1 LSILLINYYKNNS
14 YSGNKY
20 AGYCHICRYKSRHRA
35 TCRLTLSYIPA
46 IQADADLIASYLP
59 KPHADDSPILP
70 SELPTSL
77 PGYLINL
84 KAQINL
90 DGVAVATSSTAL
102 PMGTDLQSTGGFT
115 KLDNP
120 TQWDLTSEESN
131 TVGQATAIGISAGG
145 ISAVQLTQLKD
156 RLTSTKTQLE
166 AKNFTGLTGEQI
178 SGDLLTATIWSWFA
192 AAESHNRLSQNQAN
206 MIENQGLSYGLFH
219 AIAQPVYSWGVIRK
233 VTFPGVNMDIGH
245 VRPIGFSKDND
256 KNTWIAYNKLR
267 GQYMS
272 ALEHAIPERFFND
285 PTKCNA
291 EGTTTP
297 VLGLPVCPQGIS
309 AVKAIGLAAS
319 QGQKIYTITA
329 EVYQNNP
336 NIVNANLS
344 AHSQSTR
351 QAVQNA
357 LDIGHEV
364 TIHEA
369 PITQSGWTGAGY
381 TTIDTA
387 TGAGG
392 YMIDGGSNGAILI
405 LSIIGTVATIAG
417 LALSMPFWGPSVAVF
432 AVTYGAWIQ
441 LIGFVSSILSLMLLC
456 VDNSSTFN
464 SLLLLKLFIQE
475 TILFPLAMGRAF
487 KFSYDLL
494 ANTILRLTNWGT
506 GKVITETATEIC
518 R

>member
-1 LSILLINYYKNNS
+1 MRIFCIKTSRRKP
-14 YSGNKY
+14 
-20 AGYCHICRYKSRHRA
+20 CH
-35 TCRLTLSYIPA
+35 
-46 IQADADLIASYLP
+46 
-59 KPHADDSPILP
+59 
-70 SELPTSL
+70 PT
-77 PGYLINL
+77 
-84 KAQINL
+84 
-90 DGVAVATSSTAL
+90 T
-102 PMGTDLQSTGGFT
+102 
-115 KLDNP
+115 
-120 TQWDLTSEESN
+120 
-131 TVGQATAIGISAGG
+131 
-145 ISAVQLTQLKD
+145 
-156 RLTSTKTQLE
+156 TKTQLE

-192 AAESHNRLSQNQAN
+192 ATESHNRLSQNQAN

-245 VRPIGFSKDND
+245 VRPIGYSKDND
-256 KNTWIAYNKLR
+256 PTSWIAYNKLR

-319 QGQKIYTITA
+319 QGQKIYTITP

-344 AHSQSTR
+344 AHSQSTK

-364 TIHEA
+364 TIHEK

-381 TTIDTA
+381 TTIDPA

-392 YMIDGGSNGAILI
+392 YMIDGGLNGGVLLAALFGGVGVYLMLLPVFLTFSPLI
-405 LSIIGTVATIAG
+405 LSLIALTLLGVLLLELNIALGENGSVSRNFLSNLAYGIIAVGLGALLFPGGAAAAAAIVGVIAIYNV
-417 LALSMPFWGPSVAVF
+417 LLMIALSFLNAIHASNKHLDKHAELVYA
-432 AVTYGAWIQ
+432 
-441 LIGFVSSILSLMLLC
+441 
-456 VDNSSTFN
+456 
-464 SLLLLKLFIQE
+464 
-475 TILFPLAMGRAF
+475 
-487 KFSYDLL
+487 
-494 ANTILRLTNWGT
+494 
-506 GKVITETATEIC
+506 
-518 R
+518 